1 MIRIQEASLSA
12 TMQMQVLFKPS
23 KRMLHGS
30 ILSLHALF
38 VMYYVEAEKGNF
50 TRFRKLSN
58 VRRSAPMR
66 PSAIR
71 IPQPWRAC
79 TTSIAIQFN
88 FAGCGCNL
96 RNPHSANMN
105 SVYGVR
111 DADRGRP
118 RRRGATHI
126 GKFAETGE
134 IALLGFHSIMTY
146 YVSGMSD
153 SCNLTVTVYLL

>member
-1 MIRIQEASLSA
+1 MLSYYNSWHSIIRLLTVWDVMIRIQEASLSA

-111 DADRGRP
+111 DAEVASASRIP
-118 RRRGATHI
+118 Q
-126 GKFAETGE
+126 
-134 IALLGFHSIMTY
+134 S
-146 YVSGMSD
+146 
-153 SCNLTVTVYLL
+153 